1 MSSIIERLECL
12 ESAMGDIR
20 SPNRFSAITNR
31 KESKYQGQL
40 KDMRDAIEAIKKE
53 IGMVC

>member
-31 KESKYQGQL
+31 RESRYQDQL
-40 KDMRDAIEAIKKE
+40 KQMRDAIEAIKKE
-53 IGMVC
+53 IGMV